1 MAIEKGGDRM
11 RVLGLNMPL
20 IKPGDDLPA
29 VILKVSEQVGGL
41 KDGDIIVLASSAVA
55 TAQGRLRKLTN
66 VRPSKRA
73 KLLARRSG
81 LRPEFVELVLR
92 EADKVLGTSKI
103 AVLTLKDGR
112 LCANAGIDSSNA
124 PLGQVVLMPT
134 KPNRTASEILQALKQ
149 HANVRLG
156 VIIADSHIQPLRL
169 GTVGQAV
176 GVAGIE
182 PAMDCRGQLDLFGK
196 PLRITFR
203 ALADQLASAAQVVMG
218 EGAERVPAAVMRGAN
233 VVFTEK
239 AKTSP
244 KIAPKRCIY
253 VNSLKLAK
261 LIGHG

>member
-1 MAIEKGGDRM
+1 M
-11 RVLGLNMPL
+11 RVLGLKMPL

-29 VILKVSEQVGGL
+29 MILKASEQVGGL
-41 KDGDIIVLASSAVA
+41 KDGDIVILASSAVA
-55 TAQGRLRKLTN
+55 TAQDRLRKLASI
-66 VRPSKRA
+66 RPSKRA
-73 KLLARRSG
+73 KLLARRCG
-81 LRPEFVELVLR
+81 LRPEFVELALR
-92 EADKVLGTSKI
+92 EADQVLGTSKL

-124 PLGQVVLMPT
+124 PPGQVVLMPT
-134 KPNRTASEILQALKQ
+134 KPNRTAREILQALKQ
-149 HANVRLG
+149 HVNARLG

-182 PAMDCRGQLDLFGK
+182 PAVDCRGELDLFGK

-218 EGAERVPAAVMRGAN
+218 EAAEQVPAVVVRGVSVA
-233 VVFTEK
+233 FTER

-253 VNSLKLAK
+253 MNSLKLAGLLK
-261 LIGHG
+261 RGKAKQ